1 MRKTEQKGDVSMNIA
16 LTIQEKLK
24 DLRVERGL
32 TLAELSAQTGISS
45 SALGKYEADDFK
57 DISPFSLK
65 TLAKFYGVST
75 DYLLGLTEQK
85 NHPNTALDELH
96 LSDDMIELLKS
107 GKINNRL
114 LCEVAT
120 HEGFK
125 RLMADLEI
133 YVDRIA
139 SMQIQNLNAYVDT
152 VRLEI
157 QKRYNPDADDRTM
170 QTLQAAHI
178 QEDSYFTHAIHE
190 DMDVIA
196 KDLREAHKKDF
207 DIAPETN
214 VADDLRKSIADAV
227 SFPGSVEEKKV
238 RVFCNQL
245 GLDYD
250 KLEPDEFSALMKALK
265 KSKLLKTGIS
275 QRGRAGLYQKHGKG
289 KRKR

>member
-1 MRKTEQKGDVSMNIA
+1 
-16 LTIQEKLK
+16 
-24 DLRVERGL
+24 VERGL

-65 TLAKFYGVST
+65 ILAKFYGVST
-75 DYLLGLTEQK
+75 DYLLSLTEQK

-157 QKRYNPDADDRTM
+157 QHRYNPDADDRTM
-170 QTLQAAHI
+170 RALQAAHI
-178 QEDSYFTHAIHE
+178 QEDSYFAQAIHD

-196 KDLREAHKKDF
+196 RDIREAHKKDF
-207 DIAPETN
+207 DTAPETN
-214 VADDLRKSIADAV
+214 VADDLIKSIADAV

-238 RVFCNQL
+238 RLFCNQL

-250 KLEPDEFSALMKALK
+250 KLEPDEFASLMKALK
-265 KSKLLKTGIS
+265 KSKLLKSGIS